1 MPYDGTKYEPR
12 DEIAKA
18 LHDAAQII
26 KQYGHYKGE
35 FGGSDRG
42 YCIHGAISRATQDSL
57 KHRKVA
63 RRLAAW
69 FERFEGRPVPMAK
82 DCPSFVEWNDAP
94 ERTKEEVIT
103 VLESAAFY
111 AEEKV
116 DAA

>member
-1 MPYDGTKYEPR
+1 
-12 DEIAKA
+12 
-18 LHDAAQII
+18 
-26 KQYGHYKGE
+26 
-35 FGGSDRG
+35 
-42 YCIHGAISRATQDSL
+42 
-57 KHRKVA
+57 
-63 RRLAAW
+63 
-69 FERFEGRPVPMAK
+69 MAK